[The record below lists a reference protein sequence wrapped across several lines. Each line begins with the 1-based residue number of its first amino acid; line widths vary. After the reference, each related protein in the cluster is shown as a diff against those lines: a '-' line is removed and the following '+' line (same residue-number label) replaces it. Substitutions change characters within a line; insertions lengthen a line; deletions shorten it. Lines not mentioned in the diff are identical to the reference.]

1 MVDHNTFGYKL
12 IENYTEKAY
21 ILTKGKEYEYD
32 LTLQL
37 VTCIDLSGNSLT
49 GEIPIQITSLT
60 SLGTL
65 NLSMNHL
72 TESIPKNR
80 KHVVA
85 GNT

>member
-49 GEIPIQITSLT
+49 GGIPIQITNFTRLD
-60 SLGTL
+60 TL
-65 NLSMNHL
+65 NLLMNHL
-72 TESIPKNR
+72 NGSIPKNI
-80 KHVVA
+80 
-85 GNT
+85 GNM